1 MEKDIRIFG
10 TSKEGIEFVKVAGQ
24 VRRAKRLLFFLFL
37 H

>member
-10 TSKEGIEFVKVAGQ
+10 ISKEDTESVRVAGQ
-24 VRRAKRLLFFLFL
+24 VRRAKRRLFFLFL